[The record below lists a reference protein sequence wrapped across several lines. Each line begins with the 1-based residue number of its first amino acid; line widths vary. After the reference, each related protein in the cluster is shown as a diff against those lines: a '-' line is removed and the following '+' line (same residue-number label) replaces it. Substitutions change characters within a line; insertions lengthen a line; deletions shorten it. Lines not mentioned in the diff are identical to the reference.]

1 VNKTGHRVFSTSI
14 TNRLVIHTGEIE
26 ITVED
31 IERTWRGWYDHPD
44 FKPDTPVLWDLRHV
58 EINMTQAAIEELLE
72 QLFELTND
80 KRSGRK
86 SAWVLG
92 TATATEFAVDSLS
105 NQNWQNKVRIYQD
118 DYAAA
123 EAWLTS
129 TIK

>member
-1 VNKTGHRVFSTSI
+1 VAGMTTQTS
-14 TNRLVIHTGEIE
+14 NRIH
-26 ITVED
+26 
-31 IERTWRGWYDHPD
+31 
-44 FKPDTPVLWDLRHV
+44 L
-58 EINMTQAAIEELLE
+58 EELLE

-92 TATATEFAVDSLS
+92 TTTATEFAVDSLS